1 MGTHG
6 GYITEE
12 SFKVFTQKLEQLEK
26 AIVLTIQA
34 QERLS
39 LLVENLYKTKAEQEV
54 SAQPT
59 AKELPKTKRKKVDSV
74 RIDTSRNLDVGSH

>member
-12 SFKVFTQKLEQLEK
+12 SFKVFTQRLEQLEM
-26 AIVLTIQA
+26 VVTITMQT
-34 QERLS
+34 QDRLS

-74 RIDTSRNLDVGSH
+74 RTDTSRNLDVGSH